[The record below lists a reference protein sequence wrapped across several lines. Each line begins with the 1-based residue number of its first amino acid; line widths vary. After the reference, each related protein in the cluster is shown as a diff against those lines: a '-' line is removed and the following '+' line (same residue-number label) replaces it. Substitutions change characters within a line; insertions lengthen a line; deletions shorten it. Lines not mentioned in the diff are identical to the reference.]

1 MSVSEAPDSY
11 NVDSYDGTE
20 DIALRRGH
28 RVSYSDATRYLCA
41 GAELDED
48 FALGVIRE
56 LFAQP
61 KRAVAP
67 SYGIDVV
74 PIVKHAL
81 KGRRRRAIRDIA
93 LMLLLLPLLVFFPIP
108 TLLAVALVI
117 LLQVANLQ
125 SRLQGRVAGLA
136 LALAGI
142 VVAAWWL
149 SGQSNQ
155 LGRTLRAS
163 VPTGTSSLLAA
174 GGMGRLNLFLITLLA
189 VLVLAVVFW
198 Y

>member
-93 LMLLLLPLLVFFPIP
+93 LMVLLLPLLVFFPIP
-108 TLLAVALVI
+108 TLAGAALVV

-125 SRLQGRVAGLA
+125 SRLQGRVAGIV
-136 LALAGI
+136 LALAGLA
-142 VVAAWWL
+142 VAIWWL
-149 SGQSNQ
+149 SGQTNPI
-155 LGRTLRAS
+155 GRAPRSS
-163 VPTGTSSLLAA
+163 VPARPPSLLAA
-174 GGMGRLNLFLITLLA
+174 GG
-189 VLVLAVVFW
+189 
-198 Y
+198 